1 MPGAARELADRIAG
15 RLFRTPQNLLRQFAD
30 VLESTARAHCVEPLV
45 TDLAAGALR
54 RQVAE
59 DRIRRAHVP
68 ADDPMQRVIGLTA
81 LVQLE
86 HRDPKS
92 LLVDVARSGADPVTD
107 DIGVVDG

>member
-1 MPGAARELADRIAG
+1 MPGAAGELANRIAG
-15 RLFRTPQNLLRQFAD
+15 RLFRTPQNLLRQFAN
-30 VLESTARAHCVEPLV
+30 VIESTARAHCIEPLV
-45 TDLAAGALR
+45 TDLAAGDLR

-86 HRDPKS
+86 HRYPKS
-92 LLVDVARSGADPVTD
+92 LFVDVARSGANPVTAD
-107 DIGVVDG
+107 VGVM